1 MKVSGRKPGG
11 TNSSTHQRKAKS
23 GTVKING
30 CDRVD
35 VRDKS
40 LSLRSSEYMFYKE
53 NFAERFLQ
61 IAFYKEIF
69 YPSVLQGGKG
79 WMDGVRES

>member
-11 TNSSTHQRKAKS
+11 TNSSTHQRKEKS

-53 NFAERFLQ
+53 NFAGCECVCVCVCVFFFFLLEMHG
-61 IAFYKEIF
+61 AKEF
-69 YPSVLQGGKG
+69 L
-79 WMDGVRES
+79 